1 MIISDQRLSAFM
13 DGELP
18 AEDHAEIEKLLETDS
33 ELQER
38 LQRFQGADEIA
49 VSMIKEIDE
58 APMPAAVTA
67 LLSPS
72 MSSAPSQP
80 TPPERWRN
88 KRPGGLFQRPVSFS
102 KLAPIALAA
111 SLLLMIG
118 LLVGR
123 HSLSF
128 VAPPLNS
135 NIVVAEAIAPDSLL
149 FQALENTPSSIPVSD
164 DKGASITP
172 LLTFQTAQGSWCR
185 EIIIADGG
193 EPQRAAPMR
202 ALACKDGSGKNG
214 SDWQLEIAM
223 VDAMANGAIP
233 SSLGDYRPATS
244 AGPTEFDAYINDKI
258 SGDPLSADE
267 EQALIENGWPQKPAT
282 P

>member
-13 DGELP
+13 DGELT
-18 AEDHAEIEKLLETDS
+18 AEEHAEIEKLLETDS
-33 ELQER
+33 ELQDR

-67 LLSPS
+67 LLSTPENT
-72 MSSAPSQP
+72 APSQP
-80 TPPERWRN
+80 NPPERWRN
-88 KRPGGLFQRPVSFS
+88 KRPGGLFQRPVLFS

-135 NIVVAEAIAPDSLL
+135 NIVVAEAAQTIDPDSLL
-149 FQALENTPSSIPVSD
+149 FQALENGPSAIAVSD
-164 DKGASITP
+164 DNGASITP

-202 ALACKDGSGKNG
+202 ALACKNG

-223 VDAMANGAIP
+223 IDEAIP
-233 SSLGDYRPATS
+233 SSLGNYRPATS
-244 AGPTEFDAYINDKI
+244 AGSSEFDAYINDKI
-258 SGDPLSADE
+258 SGDPLSADA
-267 EQALIENGWPQKPAT
+267 EQSLIENGWPQKPSSQ
-282 P
+282 